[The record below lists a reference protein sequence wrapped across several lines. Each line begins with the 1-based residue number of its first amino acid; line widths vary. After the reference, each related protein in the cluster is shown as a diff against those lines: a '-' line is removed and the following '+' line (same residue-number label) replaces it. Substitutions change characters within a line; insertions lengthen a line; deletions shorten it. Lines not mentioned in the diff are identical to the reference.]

1 MHTIASFTVERQ
13 DWLDAGGRLAAR
25 PAGFDPAALVPVYRT
40 MTLTRVFDARAVALQ
55 RTGQLRTYPS
65 SLGEEAS
72 RVGLA
77 SVMRAE
83 DVLLPAYRD
92 TGALLWR
99 GLALDCVLL
108 YWSGDERG
116 SDFAGPREDFPVAVP
131 IASQCLHAVG
141 VAAAFA
147 YRRQPRVAVCCLGD
161 GATSKGDFYEAVNAA
176 GVMNLPVVF
185 VIVNNQWAIS
195 VPRQRQTRAETLAQK
210 AIAAGVPGVQCD
222 GNDIVA
228 VRQTVGQAV
237 ERARAGHGASVVEC
251 LTYRLADHTT
261 ADDARRYRP
270 EAEVSAAWAGEPL
283 VRLRRF
289 LIAEGLW
296 TKEDEEALLA
306 ETQAAVQQ
314 AVTAYQAVA
323 PMPRSELFDRLY
335 ASLPPDL
342 LAQRDRFVAEGD

>member
-1 MHTIASFTVERQ
+1 M
-13 DWLDAGGRLAAR
+13 
-25 PAGFDPAALVPVYRT
+25 
-40 MTLTRVFDARAVALQ
+40 
-55 RTGQLRTYPS
+55 
-65 SLGEEAS
+65 
-72 RVGLA
+72 
-77 SVMRAE
+77 
-83 DVLLPAYRD
+83 
-92 TGALLWR
+92 
-99 GLALDCVLL
+99 
-108 YWSGDERG
+108 
-116 SDFAGPREDFPVAVP
+116 
-131 IASQCLHAVG
+131 G

-261 ADDARRYRP
+261 LRVGGPARAWVEATS
-270 EAEVSAAWAGEPL
+270 EAELVAA
-283 VRLRRF
+283 V
-289 LIAEGLW
+289 
-296 TKEDEEALLA
+296 
-306 ETQAAVQQ
+306 QAAVASGQRLSE
-314 AVTAYQAVA
+314 AVA
-323 PMPRSELFDRLY
+323 EVAAAHGVPRRQLY
-335 ASLPPDL
+335 DAALKS
-342 LAQRDRFVAEGD
+342 RGER